1 MTDVINQPRIDPRFL
16 QRWVEVRRAE
26 GRKRLRALVVI
37 VVVLVVGALALG
49 SLYTPL
55 LKVRHVRI
63 DASGPVTGRQVEAL
77 TGLDHYKLMVDV
89 DATTIVRDLDSVPR
103 LGGARVERRWPS
115 TVAISVSVRTP
126 LANVARPGGGWAT
139 VDATGRVLAYVA
151 RPSAGLPVLQGAVTA
166 PAPGRWIDGSLGPKV
181 VPGTEPGAA
190 LDMDAAADSATVPNG
205 VAAALALLQALPAS
219 VFREAISVTVSSSG
233 GLSMSV
239 LPADVA
245 AGSIS
250 VDFGDGSQLAAKA
263 AALVTLL
270 TQADLSDVG
279 SIDLTV
285 PDRPAALT
293 AR

>member
-1 MTDVINQPRIDPRFL
+1 
-16 QRWVEVRRAE
+16 
-26 GRKRLRALVVI
+26 LVVI

-166 PAPGRWIDGSLGPKV
+166 PAPGRWIDGSLGPNV